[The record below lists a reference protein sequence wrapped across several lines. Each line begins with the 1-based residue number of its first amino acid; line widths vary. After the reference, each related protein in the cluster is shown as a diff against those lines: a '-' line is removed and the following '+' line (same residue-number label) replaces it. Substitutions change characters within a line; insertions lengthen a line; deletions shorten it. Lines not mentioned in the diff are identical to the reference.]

1 MPGAV
6 AYIVPAFPKLSEWS
20 MMTTETARQRK
31 ISNPISRE
39 TVPCAEGMSF
49 IGISE
54 AQHGLFLTPL

>member
-1 MPGAV
+1 
-6 AYIVPAFPKLSEWS
+6 VPAFPKLSEWS